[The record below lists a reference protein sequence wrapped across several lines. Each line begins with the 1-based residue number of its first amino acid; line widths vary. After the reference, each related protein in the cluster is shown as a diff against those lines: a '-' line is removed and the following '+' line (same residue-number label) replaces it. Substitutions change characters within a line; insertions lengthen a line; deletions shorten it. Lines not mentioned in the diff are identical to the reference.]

1 MIDSPSEP
9 QAPAPV
15 APKNLPANIVP
26 LAALCLLGF
35 AGLVVSCLWLAGLA
49 DGASFKDLGI
59 SSAMTLAASLLWQLV
74 EKQRGRRGE
83 SIHPL
88 AWVAFPFSILLFLG
102 QTPFLAR
109 AVYPPI
115 QDFFLRD

>member
-15 APKNLPANIVP
+15 ASKNLPANIVP

-35 AGLVVSCLWLAGLA
+35 AGLVVSCLWLTGLV

-59 SSAMTLAASLLWQLV
+59 SAAMTLAASLLWQLV
-74 EKQRGRRGE
+74 EKQRGRG
-83 SIHPL
+83 
-88 AWVAFPFSILLFLG
+88 G
-102 QTPFLAR
+102 
-109 AVYPPI
+109 
-115 QDFFLRD
+115 